1 MGDSAQKDGVKF
13 RAASSAANEN
23 DIGASSTN
31 KPSKRAKK
39 DYGGVDFLV
48 QAFDCDTQIPANA
61 INEVVV
67 ASTTLSDGL
76 FKIVN
81 SLLGFQREHKFK
93 YYTHLVATPDTARAF
108 MNLQLL
114 YKIKCMGYGLR

>member
-1 MGDSAQKDGVKF
+1 MRMTLGHLQLINHPREPRRIMVELISWFKHLT
-13 RAASSAANEN
+13 S
-23 DIGASSTN
+23 
-31 KPSKRAKK
+31 
-39 DYGGVDFLV
+39 
-48 QAFDCDTQIPANA
+48 DTQIPAYA
-61 INEVVV
+61 IKEVVV

-81 SLLGFQREHKFK
+81 SLLGFQGEHKFK
-93 YYTHLVATPDTARAF
+93 YYTHLVANPDTARAF